1 MRALLVD
8 RVHLQHEQRL
18 QQQLRQVV
26 YTEMDQ
32 IVAPDLTTWS
42 MSRYSMVSLLLFSI
56 SISFH

>member
-32 IVAPDLTTWS
+32 IVAHDLTTLS
-42 MSRYSMVSLLLFSI
+42 MSRYSMVSWLLFSI